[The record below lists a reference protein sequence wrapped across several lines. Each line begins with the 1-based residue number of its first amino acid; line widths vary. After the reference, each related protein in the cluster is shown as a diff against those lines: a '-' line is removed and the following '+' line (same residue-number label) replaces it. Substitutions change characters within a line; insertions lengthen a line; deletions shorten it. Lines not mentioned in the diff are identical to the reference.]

1 MSKPDIAKAPVT
13 SLALAASV
21 PPMFTPEQT
30 QMIRDTYANG
40 ASAGEFAV
48 LMEIAKARRLNPLL
62 RQIHFVSR
70 PDRDKGRDVW
80 SAQVSIDGLRS
91 VADRTGMYDGQD
103 EAEHEYDKEGL
114 LTLSRVKVYRKGVSR
129 PFVGVARWSEYV
141 QTKRDGSPTRFWN
154 TMAHT
159 MLDKCAEALAM
170 RKAFPEDTAGLY
182 VPEEMQQ
189 MEGAVELTGQLTGAT
204 GGAHSPHG
212 DKEDYPNPETD
223 EHYDSIIGRLAM
235 VRNGLDV
242 CDSHRK
248 AAALRAELGNKA
260 NPQGARLTRDMQM
273 VREGNLVGFEGLK
286 EIARR
291 WNHCDRQLAKL
302 EAQYLAPPAE
312 SADDANNPDGQYGD
326 PAEYFTR

>member
-1 MSKPDIAKAPVT
+1 MKTDLAKAPIT
-13 SLALAASV
+13 SLALAASQA
-21 PPMFTPEQT
+21 PMFTPEQT

-40 ASAGEFAV
+40 ASPGEFAV

-91 VADRTGMYDGQD
+91 VADRTGAYDGQD

-114 LTLSRVKVYRKGVSR
+114 LVLSRVKVYRKGVSR

-189 MEGAVELTGQLTGAT
+189 MEGGEQAPQLT

-223 EHYDSIIGRLAM
+223 ECYDLIIGRLATI
-235 VRNGLDV
+235 RNGLDV
-242 CDSHRK
+242 CDSHGK
-248 AAALRAELGNKA
+248 AAALRAELGSKA

-273 VREGNLVGFEGLK
+273 AREGKLVGFEGLK
-286 EIARR
+286 EISRR

-302 EAQYLAPPAE
+302 EAQYPAPTEEEAE
-312 SADDANNPDGQYGD
+312 DEPIDGD
-326 PAEYFTR
+326 PDPENDGR